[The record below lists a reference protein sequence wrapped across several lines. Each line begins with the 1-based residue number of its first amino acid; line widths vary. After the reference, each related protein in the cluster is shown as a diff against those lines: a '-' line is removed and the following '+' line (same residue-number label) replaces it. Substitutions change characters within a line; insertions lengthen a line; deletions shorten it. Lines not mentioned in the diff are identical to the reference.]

1 MKMAITYELFYF
13 FEYWNFSIVT
23 LKSSHLGGF
32 FFLSLSLLGFFFI
45 NIDLNLKSKP
55 QLLAVSYRKH
65 KPSHLQSLAAN
76 PSELALSQLG
86 EKDIL

>member
-1 MKMAITYELFYF
+1 M
-13 FEYWNFSIVT
+13 T

>member
-1 MKMAITYELFYF
+1 MNF
-13 FEYWNFSIVT
+13 FTFLSTEISPLWHWKAVT
-23 LKSSHLGGF
+23 WVVF